1 MKAKLLQRP
10 NKELDSHDEGS
21 HRRAGHRVGIDQGGL
36 DGRLEVDAD
45 QVRPGEVAAV
55 QAVHLALGDRGHS
68 QRARHRQKANL
79 SARMTRI
86 SVTNGCYQTSPD
98 LFEWPIDL
106 DLTRYTTQT

>member
-1 MKAKLLQRP
+1 MMKDP
-10 NKELDSHDEGS
+10 T
-21 HRRAGHRVGIDQGGL
+21 AGRGIGWVL
-36 DGRLEVDAD
+36 ATEASTGRLEVNAG
-45 QVRPGEVAAV
+45 QVRAGEATAV
-55 QAVHLALGDRGHS
+55 QAVHLALGGQGHP

-86 SVTNGCYQTSPD
+86 SVTNGCCQISLT